1 MDNSVMFTGTTEL
14 YLKTKLSLVF
24 CTAMKKYGLVPC
36 TFFTLICNTPPNS
49 NRLEI
54 MNNP

>member
-1 MDNSVMFTGTTEL
+1 MFTGTTEL